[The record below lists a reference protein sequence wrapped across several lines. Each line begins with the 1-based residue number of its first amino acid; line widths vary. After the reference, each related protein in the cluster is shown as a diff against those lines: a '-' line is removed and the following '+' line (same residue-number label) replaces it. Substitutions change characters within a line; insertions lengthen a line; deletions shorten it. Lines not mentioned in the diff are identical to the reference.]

1 MKHLDKFLMVLLIVG
16 VWALVLK
23 PTNITAQSRYANIA
37 QCTVRGTAYG
47 DVKGNQAVLYD
58 WSGVGVRCRYF

>member
-23 PTNITAQSRYANIA
+23 PTSITAHSGMFCSI
-37 QCTVRGTAYG
+37 
-47 DVKGNQAVLYD
+47 
-58 WSGVGVRCRYF
+58 SGVAFGNVTGNTAETYEWGGVSVTCL